1 MMFYY
6 RPPDLLRRLFPDLV
20 WRMPAEDNAVY
31 LTFDDGPDPE
41 GTPRLLDLLA
51 EHGIKATFFCVGR
64 QVEKFPAIFERI
76 KKEGHGVGNHTYSHL
91 SGWTT
96 SNKKYFEDIE
106 RADKIIGSRLFRPPY
121 GRIRPSQIRHL
132 KQKYIIFMWDLMTGD
147 FSPRQTPEKI
157 SRRVEKYLRPGSVVV
172 GHDLIIQNNATNSFL
187 TGKVFKKEIL
197 SNTLHSFSNNPA

>member
-121 GRIRPSQIRHL
+121 GRIRPSQIRVL
-132 KQKYIIFMWDLMTGD
+132 KKKYTIVMWDLMTGD

-172 GHDLIIQNNATNSFL
+172 GHDGNLTEPLLSKNINFCNIFIKKPLIY
-187 TGKVFKKEIL
+187 VR
-197 SNTLHSFSNNPA
+197 

>member
-64 QVEKFPAIFERI
+64 QVEKYPAIFERI
-76 KKEGHGVGNHTYSHL
+76 KKEGHGMGNHTYSHL

-96 SNKKYFEDIE
+96 SNKKYFADIE
-106 RADKIIGSRLFRPPY
+106 QADKIIGSRLFRPPY
-121 GRIRPSQIRHL
+121 GRIRPSRIRVL
-132 KQKYIIFMWDLMTGD
+132 KKKYTIVMWDLMTGD
-147 FSPRQTPEKI
+147 FSPRQTPDKI

-172 GHDLIIQNNATNSFL
+172 GHDGLI
-187 TGKVFKKEIL
+187 
-197 SNTLHSFSNNPA
+197 

>member
-172 GHDLIIQNNATNSFL
+172 GHDRNLTEPLLSKNINFCNVFIKKPLIY
-187 TGKVFKKEIL
+187 VR
-197 SNTLHSFSNNPA
+197 